1 MLLSGFNFRGHTSED
16 FDDIHNH
23 YESLVL
29 DELRKVL
36 ANKDVDKEYIA
47 DVACVAL
54 NNLPARYIRHD
65 VDMMFYLSSKE
76 RTEMQKQVTQAV
88 AEAISYVDERSK
100 HKQS

>member
-1 MLLSGFNFRGHTSED
+1 MLLSGFNFRGNTSED

-23 YESLVL
+23 YEGLVL

-54 NNLPARYIRHD
+54 NNLPSRYIRHD
-65 VDMMFYLSSKE
+65 VDMMFYLSSEE
-76 RTEMQKQVTQAV
+76 RSDIQEKVTKAV
-88 AEAISYVDERSK
+88 YEAVNFVDERSK
-100 HKQS
+100 RKEG